1 MNKWLRIFLVIIS
14 FALVSVLLY
23 FTFKALGIT
32 NLSTLRKLITQS
44 GRFAYLVYIFI
55 STILIVGLC
64 FVPLLDT
71 SLIILSIAL
80 FGSKVAFVLNVIVI
94 FLATSILFFIGDK
107 LGEKFVK
114 KLIGE
119 KTLNETQNKIH
130 NKSKFWLPFFIILPG
145 FPDEA
150 ICLIAGMTKI
160 KYWYLTLISVLYHAF
175 EICVICFLGSGFIA
189 WSELTIIDW
198 FVIGNLLLID
208 FFLLC
213 KLEKHIEKKLNKNQR
228 NR

>member
-1 MNKWLRIFLVIIS
+1 MNKWLRILLVIFC
-14 FALVSVLLY
+14 FAIVSVLLY
-23 FTFKALGIT
+23 FTFKAFGIT
-32 NLSTLRKLITQS
+32 NISTLRELITKS
-44 GRFAYLVYIFI
+44 GKSAYFVYIII
-55 STILIVGLC
+55 STILIVCLC
-64 FVPLLDT
+64 FIPLLDT

-80 FGSKVAFVLNVIVI
+80 FGSKIAFILNVIVI

-119 KTLNETQNKIH
+119 KTLIETQNKIH

-175 EICVICFLGSGFIA
+175 EICLICFLGSGFIN
-189 WSELTIIDW
+189 WSVLTIIDW
-198 FVIGNLLLID
+198 IVIANLFLID
-208 FFLLC
+208 VFLLC
-213 KLEKHIEKKLNKNQR
+213 KLEKHLEKKLNKNQK
-228 NR
+228 NH